1 MTILQEEYASP
12 LDPTR
17 VFLKVY
23 EQPDGAYLV
32 TEERQGTTTVI
43 ATLGAFD
50 SREAAIA
57 LARRRGAQLEERRY
71 TRVRPAA

>member
-17 VFLKVY
+17 VFLKAY
-23 EQPDGAYLV
+23 ELPEGGTLV

-50 SREAAIA
+50 SREEAIA
-57 LARRRGAQLEERRY
+57 RARARGAQLEERRY
-71 TRVRPAA
+71 TLVRPAA